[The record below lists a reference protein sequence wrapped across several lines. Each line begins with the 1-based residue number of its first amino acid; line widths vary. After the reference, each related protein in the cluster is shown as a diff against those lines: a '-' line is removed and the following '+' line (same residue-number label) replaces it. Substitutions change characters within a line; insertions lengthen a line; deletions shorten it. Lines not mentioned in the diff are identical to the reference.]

1 MQGEL
6 EASEQRVSVLT
17 DQLGATTELRV
28 ELETA
33 HEELQNTKDRLKTVE
48 EDLWESK
55 LATSER
61 DALLAEREVEMNAV
75 KEMNANVVAEIR
87 ERHDFAEKIRD
98 NWRVIKATVET
109 FQCGEVAPCEP
120 PDKLPTE

>member
-1 MQGEL
+1 MS
-6 EASEQRVSVLT
+6 ALT
-17 DQLGATTELRV
+17 DRLGETDELRT

-48 EDLWESK
+48 EQLWESK

-61 DALLAEREVEMNAV
+61 NALLAEREVEMNAV
-75 KEMNANVVAEIR
+75 KDMNANVVAEIR

-120 PDKLPTE
+120 PDPLSTKSQAPPVEYS